1 MLCFLKREKVQK
13 LLETLKIV
21 DSEKL
26 YKRLLEED
34 YSDSFL
40 YSITEAQL
48 IKLIMRVYVKNIEEF
63 QAKSHVFL

>member
-1 MLCFLKREKVQK
+1 MLCFLKKEKVQK

-26 YKRLLEED
+26 YKRLLKED

-40 YSITEAQL
+40 HSITEAQL
-48 IKLIMRVYVKNIEEF
+48 IKLIMRVYVKNIEE
-63 QAKSHVFL
+63 LTENLL